1 MGRATG
7 FEDVPS
13 RYDGVAL
20 EEQVLA
26 LWREHDVFNEAQRL
40 SEGRPLY
47 CWNEGPPTANGRPG
61 IHHVLARTF
70 KDVFP
75 RFKHMQGYHCPRKAG
90 WDTHGLPVEHEIEK
104 ELGIF
109 DKAEIERRVG
119 VAEFTRRCRE
129 SVMRYIGDW
138 EKMTERMGFWVN
150 MRDAYYTL
158 DNAFIESVWWLLR
171 QIWDKGLIY
180 QGYKVV
186 PYDPRIGA
194 TLSSHEVA
202 LGYKEVED
210 PSIHV
215 RFPVE
220 GEERTSFLVWTT
232 TPWTL
237 PSNLA
242 LAVHPEVDYVYARVK
257 GDGEEGETLILAEAL
272 AGSALRDD
280 GYTVEKRVKGADL
293 EGMRYV
299 RLFDHLPAEGP
310 ICRVWAADFV
320 TVEDGTGIVHCAPAY
335 GEDDIRLCQAKGLPV
350 VHGVGLDGCFVPEV
364 EPVAGK
370 FFKDA
375 DPILIALLEE
385 RGLMYRSERYRHNY
399 PHGWRTGDPL
409 IYYAKHAWYIETS
422 RFRDRMVALNRTIH
436 WVPETIRD
444 GRFGNWLANNVDW
457 ALSRE
462 RFWGTPLPV
471 WTDGEGGFM
480 CIGSVAELESLC
492 GRSLRN
498 VDLHRPAVDEITFTH
513 PDTGRTWRRVP
524 EVIDC
529 WFDSGAMSYAQFH
542 YPFENRERFENRF
555 PADYICEAIDQ
566 TRGWFYSLHAIA
578 ALVSDSVAYRN
589 CVCLAH
595 IVDKDGRKMSKS
607 QGNIVDPY
615 DVFDHVGA
623 DPLRWYLACRIAPE
637 VQKRISVDFVR
648 DVASGFINTWWNTY
662 AFFVMYAKLDK
673 VDLGRGA
680 CGGTRERQV
689 RESDANLDAVG
700 PGRDVRGVARER
712 QVRESGANLDAVDP
726 GRDVPLAERPEIDRW
741 ALALLHRTVVEVTEA
756 LEGYDVLAAGKAIE
770 SFVDQLSNWYVRR
783 NRRRFWKAA
792 AGRDKQAAYLTLYE
806 CLHTANRLMAP
817 IMPFISEAV
826 HQNLV
831 RGVDATA
838 CLSVH
843 MSAWPKPDPEA
854 RDDALLAEIDAV
866 QRVVG
871 LGRAARNRSG
881 VRVRQPLSRL
891 LVRTPGETEAAVL
904 ARFDAQIL
912 EELNVK
918 ALEMLAPDAELVGYR
933 IKPNLP
939 RLGKRYGKRIP
950 AIRAALANADAG
962 AIAAAVAAGRT
973 FAVEIALSGGGSSG
987 EAAGGGAGS
996 SGEAAGGETVS
1007 GAGSSA
1013 EAAVGEAVSGA
1024 GLPAEAAGSE
1034 ALTFE
1039 PEDVLVETTSAE
1051 GYACAEEGGWLVG
1064 LDTTLTDALEREGLA
1079 RELVRTVQEARKQAG
1094 LEVSDRITLR
1104 IDGSAGV
1111 AAALDAHRG
1120 YVMEETLATGWGG
1133 ADWPPA
1139 YSVEHALGA
1148 ERWTIGLA
1156 RVEGR

>member
-1 MGRATG
+1 MEGKTERMTG
-7 FEDVPS
+7 FADVPS
-13 RYDGVAL
+13 RYDGVKL
-20 EEQVLA
+20 EEEVLA
-26 LWREHDVFNEAQRL
+26 LWREHDMFNVAQRQH
-40 SEGRPLY
+40 EGRPLY

-70 KDVFP
+70 KDIFP

-109 DKAEIERRVG
+109 DKAEIERQVG

-138 EKMTERMGFWVN
+138 ERMTERMGFWVN
-150 MRDAYYTL
+150 MGDAYYTL
-158 DNAFIESVWWLLR
+158 DNSFIESVWWLLR
-171 QIWDKGLIY
+171 QIWDKGLIH

-202 LGYKEVED
+202 LGYREVED
-210 PSIHV
+210 PSVYV

-220 GEERTSFLVWTT
+220 GAESTSFLVWTT

-242 LAVHPEVDYVYARVK
+242 LAVHPEVDYVFVRS
-257 GDGEEGETLILAEAL
+257 GGETLVLAEAL
-272 AGSALRDD
+272 VGAVLRDAEF
-280 GYTVEKRVKGADL
+280 TVEKRAKGADL
-293 EGMRYV
+293 EGMRYT
-299 RLFDHLPAEGP
+299 RLFDHLPADGP

-320 TVEDGTGIVHCAPAY
+320 TIEDGTGIVHCAPAY

-350 VHGVGLDGCFVPEV
+350 VHGVGLDGCFLPEV

-375 DPILIALLEE
+375 DPILIADLEE
-385 RGLMYRSERYRHNY
+385 RGLMYRSERYLHNY

-409 IYYAKHAWYIETS
+409 IYYAKHAWYIATS
-422 RFRDRMVALNRTIH
+422 RIRDRMVELNRTIN
-436 WVPETIRD
+436 WVPENIRD

-471 WTDGEGGFM
+471 WTDGDGDFM
-480 CIGSVAELESLC
+480 CIGSIAELEALC
-492 GRSLRN
+492 GRSLDG
-498 VDLHRPAVDEITFTH
+498 VDLHRPAVDEITFVH
-513 PDTGRTWRRVP
+513 PDNGRTYRRVP

-542 YPFENRERFENRF
+542 YPFESRELFESRF

-589 CVCLAH
+589 CICLAH
-595 IVDKDGRKMSKS
+595 IVDKDGKKMSKS
-607 QGNIVDPY
+607 IGNIVDPY

-648 DVASGFINTWWNTY
+648 GVASGFINTWWNTY
-662 AFFVMYAKLDK
+662 AFFVMYAKLD
-673 VDLGRGA
+673 RI
-680 CGGTRERQV
+680 
-689 RESDANLDAVG
+689 
-700 PGRDVRGVARER
+700 DVT
-712 QVRESGANLDAVDP
+712 Q
-726 GRDVPLAERPEIDRW
+726 DVPLAERPEIDRW
-741 ALALLHRTVVEVTEA
+741 ALALLHRTVADATNA
-756 LEGYDVLAAGKAIE
+756 LEAYDVFTAGKAIE

-783 NRRRFWKAA
+783 NRRRFWKSA
-792 AGRDKQAAYLTLYE
+792 AGPDKQAAYLTLYE
-806 CLHTANRLMAP
+806 CLQTVNRLMAP
-817 IMPFISEAV
+817 IMPFITEAV
-826 HQNLV
+826 HRNLM
-831 RGVDATA
+831 RGVDDAA
-838 CLSVH
+838 PLSVH
-843 MSAWPKPDPEA
+843 MSTWPVPDPAA
-854 RDDALLAEIDAV
+854 RNDALIAEIDVV

-871 LGRAARNRSG
+871 LGRAARNSSG

-891 LVRTPGETEAAVL
+891 LVRTPDDPSAACVARHEAQL
-904 ARFDAQIL
+904 L

-918 ALEMLAPDAELVGYR
+918 AVEMLAPDAELVSYR

-939 RLGKRYGKRIP
+939 RIGKRFGKRVP
-950 AIRAALANADAG
+950 DVRDALAATDAG
-962 AIAAAVAAGRT
+962 AVAAAVAAGRA
-973 FAVEIALSGGGSSG
+973 FELDVAG
-987 EAAGGGAGS
+987 ESVA
-996 SGEAAGGETVS
+996 
-1007 GAGSSA
+1007 
-1013 EAAVGEAVSGA
+1013 
-1024 GLPAEAAGSE
+1024 
-1034 ALTFE
+1034 FE

-1051 GYACAEEGGWLVG
+1051 GYSSAEEGGYLVG
-1064 LDTTLTDALEREGLA
+1064 LDTSLTEALEREGLA
-1079 RELVRTVQEARKQAG
+1079 RELVRTVQDARKQAG
-1094 LEVSDRITLR
+1094 LDVADRIILR
-1104 IDGSAGV
+1104 IDGTPEV
-1111 AAALDAHRG
+1111 AAALDAHRH
-1120 YVMEETLATGWGG
+1120 YVMEETLATGWGDG
-1133 ADWPPA
+1133 DWSHA
-1139 YSVEHALGA
+1139 YLVEHTLGA
-1148 ERWTIGLA
+1148 AKWEIGL
-1156 RVEGR
+1156 RKDDSTVRFPRPPELQ

>member
-1 MGRATG
+1 MGPTTG

-26 LWREHDVFNEAQRL
+26 LWREHDVFNEAQRR

-70 KDVFP
+70 KDIFP

-109 DKAEIERRVG
+109 DKAEIEHQVG

-158 DNAFIESVWWLLR
+158 DNAYIESVWWLLR

-422 RFRDRMVALNRTIH
+422 RFRDRMVALNRTIN

-492 GRSLRN
+492 GRSLRD

-542 YPFENRERFENRF
+542 YPFENRERFESRF

-648 DVASGFINTWWNTY
+648 EVASGFINTWWNTY

-673 VDLGRGA
+673 VNLGRAIRAARPGR
-680 CGGTRERQV
+680 TRERLI
-689 RESDANLDAVG
+689 RESGANLDAVG

-741 ALALLHRTVVEVTEA
+741 ALALLHRTVVEVTGA
-756 LEGYDVLAAGKAIE
+756 LEGYDVLAAGRAIE

-831 RGVDATA
+831 RGVDEAA

-843 MSAWPKPDPEA
+843 MSDWPVPDPEA

-939 RLGKRYGKRIP
+939 RLGKRYGRRIP

-973 FAVEIALSGGGSSG
+973 FGIDVAFPGGGVSG
-987 EAAGGGAGS
+987 DAGS
-996 SGEAAGGETVS
+996 
-1007 GAGSSA
+1007 GAESST
-1013 EAAVGEAVSGA
+1013 EAAVGET
-1024 GLPAEAAGSE
+1024 LI
-1034 ALTFE
+1034 FE

-1064 LDTTLTDALEREGLA
+1064 LDTALTDALEREGLA

-1111 AAALDAHRG
+1111 VAALDAYRG

-1133 ADWPPA
+1133 TDWPPA

-1148 ERWTIGLA
+1148 DRWTIGLA

>member
-1 MGRATG
+1 MGRMTG
-7 FEDVPS
+7 FQDVSS
-13 RYDGVAL
+13 RYDGVRL
-20 EEQVLA
+20 EEDVLA
-26 LWREHDVFNEAQRL
+26 LWREHDMFNEAQRQ

-70 KDVFP
+70 KDIFP

-109 DKAEIERRVG
+109 DKAEIERQVG

-138 EKMTERMGFWVN
+138 ERMTERMGFWVN
-150 MRDAYYTL
+150 MGDAYYTL
-158 DNAFIESVWWLLR
+158 DNSFIESVWWLLR
-171 QIWDKGLIY
+171 EIWDKGLIY

-202 LGYKEVED
+202 LGYKEIDD
-210 PSIHV
+210 PSIFV

-220 GEERTSFLVWTT
+220 GMDSTAFLVWTT

-242 LAVHPEVDYVYARVK
+242 LAVHPEVDYVHVRT
-257 GDGEEGETLILAEAL
+257 GGETLILAEAL
-272 AGSALRDD
+272 VGAVLRDAE
-280 GYTVEKRVKGADL
+280 YTIEKRVKGTEL
-293 EGMRYV
+293 EGMRYT
-299 RLFDHLPAEGP
+299 RLFDYLPADGP

-320 TVEDGTGIVHCAPAY
+320 TIEDGTGIVHCAPAY

-350 VHGVGLDGCFVPEV
+350 VHGVGLDGCFLPAV

-375 DPILIALLEE
+375 DPILIAYLEE
-385 RGLMYRSERYRHNY
+385 RGLMYRSGRYLHNY

-409 IYYAKHAWYIETS
+409 IYYAKHAWYIGTS
-422 RFRDRMVALNRTIH
+422 RIRDRMVELNQTIN

-471 WTDGEGGFM
+471 WTDGDGDFK
-480 CIGSVAELESLC
+480 CIGSIAELESLC
-492 GRSLRN
+492 GRSLDD
-498 VDLHRPAVDEITFTH
+498 VDLHRPSVDEITFVH
-513 PDTGRTWRRVP
+513 PDNGRTYRRVP

-542 YPFENRERFENRF
+542 YPFENSEQFENRF

-589 CVCLAH
+589 CICLAH

-648 DVASGFINTWWNTY
+648 GVASGFINTWWNTY
-662 AFFVMYAKLDK
+662 AFFVMYAKLD
-673 VDLGRGA
+673 RI
-680 CGGTRERQV
+680 
-689 RESDANLDAVG
+689 
-700 PGRDVRGVARER
+700 DVA
-712 QVRESGANLDAVDP
+712 D
-726 GRDVPLAERPEIDRW
+726 DVPLAERPEIDRW
-741 ALALLHRTVVEVTEA
+741 ALALLHRTVSDVTAA
-756 LEGYDVLAAGKAIE
+756 LEAYDVYTAGRAIE

-817 IMPFISEAV
+817 IMPFITETV

-831 RGVDATA
+831 RGVDEAA
-838 CLSVH
+838 PASVH
-843 MSAWPKPDPEA
+843 MSEWPAPDPAA
-854 RDDALLAEIDAV
+854 RNDELLAEIDVV

-871 LGRAARNRSG
+871 LGRAARNSSG

-891 LVRTPGETEAAVL
+891 LVRTPDDASAAYV
-904 ARFDAQIL
+904 ARHEAQIL

-918 ALEMLAPDAELVGYR
+918 GVEMLAPDAELVSYR

-939 RLGKRYGKRIP
+939 RIGKRYGKRVP
-950 AIRAALANADAG
+950 AIRDALSEADG
-962 AIAAAVAAGRT
+962 SAIAAAVAAGRA
-973 FAVEIALSGGGSSG
+973 FDVD
-987 EAAGGGAGS
+987 
-996 SGEAAGGETVS
+996 AGGETI
-1007 GAGSSA
+1007 
-1013 EAAVGEAVSGA
+1013 
-1024 GLPAEAAGSE
+1024 
-1034 ALTFE
+1034 TFE
-1039 PEDVLVETTSAE
+1039 PEDVLVESTSAE
-1051 GYACAEEGGWLVG
+1051 GYSCAEEGGYLVG
-1064 LDTTLTDALEREGLA
+1064 LDTALNESLEREGLA
-1079 RELVRTVQEARKQAG
+1079 RELVRTVQDARKQAG
-1094 LEVSDRITLR
+1094 LDVSDRITLR
-1104 IDGSAGV
+1104 ICGTPEV
-1111 AAALDAHRG
+1111 EAALDAHRDF
-1120 YVMEETLATGWGG
+1120 VMEETLAVGWGEAG
-1133 ADWPPA
+1133 WTPA
-1139 YSVEHALGA
+1139 FSVEHSLGDTQWA
-1148 ERWTIGLA
+1148 IGLA
-1156 RVEGR
+1156 RADMVR